1 MADARGGRGQARG
14 GRGGGDRGGD
24 RGRGGGGRGSFPRG
38 GGDDPGGHGGGSGF
52 RGDRGGRGGS
62 FGGGGSDHRGR
73 GGNFG
78 GGGDRG
84 RGRGARGGFAP
95 RRDAFEDEAHTF
107 YGQGSVIPQPDA
119 DVTNLEDATVKNHQ
133 SRDKTLVKKMGSMKL
148 TDSTVSF
155 MPCRPAFGTK
165 GKQIVVW
172 TNYFRLLIKPVV
184 LYRYNLEVR
193 KGEIAD
199 APADEP
205 KGKRKGKAQAGGGGG
220 GGSNGPLTSVPK
232 RKLKIILQHALAEL
246 RRLEPNAVLATE
258 FKSQLV
264 SLNKLQLA
272 KNPIVVRFKN
282 ENATREELFNVK
294 IVGETEAPLAAMA
307 QYLRDMVDP
316 SDPDDAHFP
325 RFETSVDAL
334 NVVLGHSPRANDEV
348 AAVGK
353 GRFFPY
359 GPGASSARLGQQGPL
374 TAIRGFFQSVRL
386 ATGRALL
393 NVNVTHGVFKT
404 DVLVSDLCRWSGV
417 NVFGT
422 GNINAQDTVHMRL
435 RGLSKF
441 LAKTRVTVQFRT
453 ADGKDVTAKKA
464 IHGLACSRD
473 LTRPPA
479 GSTVFFSEGF
489 VYGGPQEVR
498 FQLDPAEGQ
507 TKVLGN
513 KRPGLYS
520 VAEYWRWKYGQAPD
534 KTLPLVNLGTPSKP
548 MFFPAERCTIT
559 AGQAVRSKLS
569 GDETTAMLD
578 FACRSPF
585 ANAVSIERDSAA
597 ALGLDEPTLKDFGIT
612 IDKRLLTVIAR
623 ELPPRVVTYADQKPL
638 HPRSGSWNLG
648 GVKFVK
654 PGPKITN
661 WNWVRITEGPNP
673 RVSTE
678 VVEESV
684 KQFVKFLNESGVA
697 IDTQAPKIRRQIIIG
712 RGTATEDIRRAFAA
726 LADDTTKAKGTTK
739 GFFLLVILPK
749 QDTTLYGAVKSL
761 ADVHFGFHTI
771 CSVERKFLQNNTQ
784 IFANIGLKWNL
795 KNGGNNHLVKDTID
809 IVASGKAMIV
819 GYDVTHPTNM
829 SNDRS
834 TAPSLVGMVASV
846 DRDLGQWPA
855 VAWEQPSRQEMLG
868 DKLTEH
874 FKHRLVLWRQRN
886 QNKLPESI
894 IIYRDGVS
902 ESQFTQVLEIELPMI
917 RKACSQLYPPKQ
929 RPKLAII
936 VSVKRHQTRF
946 YPASEQNMDLKSR
959 NIKNGTVV
967 DRGVTQA
974 RTWDFYLTAHTALK
988 GTARPAH
995 YTVLMDEIFREKYG
1009 VSAPAADQLE
1019 KLTHN
1024 LCYLFGRATKAVSI
1038 CPPAYYADILC
1049 DRARLHRPHLF
1060 DVSDAASTATGAS
1073 QTATP
1078 SNAIQVHPNLR
1089 DTMYYI

>member
-1 MADARGGRGQARG
+1 MT
-14 GRGGGDRGGD
+14 
-24 RGRGGGGRGSFPRG
+24 SELTP
-38 GGDDPGGHGGGSGF
+38 F
-52 RGDRGGRGGS
+52 R
-62 FGGGGSDHRGR
+62 
-73 GGNFG
+73 
-78 GGGDRG
+78 
-84 RGRGARGGFAP
+84 
-95 RRDAFEDEAHTF
+95 
-107 YGQGSVIPQPDA
+107 QGSVIPQPDN
-119 DVTNLEDATVKNHQ
+119 DVTNLEDATVKSHQ
-133 SRDKTLVKKMGSMKL
+133 SKDLAIVKKTGSMKL
-148 TDSTVSF
+148 TDSTVSL
-155 MPCRPAFGTK
+155 MPRRPAYGTK
-165 GKQIVVW
+165 GKQIIVW
-172 TNYFRLLIKPVV
+172 VNYFRMAITPVV

-193 KGEIAD
+193 KGENVEELAD
-199 APADEP
+199 DP

-220 GGSNGPLTSVPK
+220 GGGNGPPTSVPK

-246 RRLEPNAVLATE
+246 QRLEPEAVLATQ

-264 SLNKLQLA
+264 SLNRLKLA
-272 KNPIVVRFKN
+272 KIPIVVKFKN
-282 ENATREELFNVK
+282 ESATREELYNVK

-325 RFETSVDAL
+325 RFETCVDAL
-334 NVVLGHSPRANDEV
+334 NVVLGHSSRANDQV

-353 GRFFPY
+353 GRFFPC
-359 GPGASSARLGQQGPL
+359 GPGATSARLGQQGPL

-386 ATGRALL
+386 ATGRTLL

-422 GNINAQDTVHMRL
+422 GNINAHQTVHTRL

-441 LAKTRVTVQFRT
+441 LAKTRVTVQFRI
-453 ADGKDVTAKKA
+453 ADGKEVTAKKA
-464 IHGLACSRD
+464 IHSLACTRD
-473 LTRPPA
+473 LTRPPL
-479 GSTVFFSEGF
+479 GSTVLFSEGF

-513 KRPGLYS
+513 KQPGVYS
-520 VAEYWRWKYGQAPD
+520 VAQYWQWKYRQAPD
-534 KTLPLVNLGTPSKP
+534 KSLPLVNLGTASKP
-548 MFFPAERCTIT
+548 MFFPAERCTII

-585 ANAVSIERDSAA
+585 ANAVSIERDSVA
-597 ALGLDEPTLKDFGIT
+597 ALGLDEPILKDFGIT
-612 IDKRLLTVIAR
+612 VDKRLLTVIAR
-623 ELPPRVVTYADQKPL
+623 ELIPPVVMYANDKAL
-638 HPRSGSWNLG
+638 HTRSGSWNLG
-648 GVKFVK
+648 GVKFAK

-673 RVSTE
+673 KVPIE

-697 IDTQAPKIRRQIIIG
+697 IDTQAPKIRRQIIVG
-712 RGTATEDIRRAFAA
+712 RGTATEDIRKEFAA
-726 LADDTTKAKGTTK
+726 IADTTKAKGTTK
-739 GFFLLVILPK
+739 GFFLLVILPR
-749 QDTTLYGAVKSL
+749 QDNTLYGAVKSL

-771 CSVERKFLQNNTQ
+771 CSVERKFLQDNTQ

-795 KNGGNNHLVKDTID
+795 KNGGNNHLVKDTTD
-809 IVASGKAMIV
+809 IVTSGKTMIV

-846 DRDLGQWPA
+846 DKDLGQWPA

-868 DKLTEH
+868 DELTEH
-874 FKHRLVLWRQRN
+874 FKSRLLMWRQRN
-886 QNKLPESI
+886 QNKLPEFI
-894 IIYRDGVS
+894 VIYRDGVS
-902 ESQFTQVLEIELPMI
+902 ESQFTQVLEVELPMI
-917 RKACSQLYPPKQ
+917 RKACDQLYPPKQ
-929 RPKLAII
+929 RPKLAIV

-946 YPASEQNMDLKSR
+946 YPASDENMDQKSR

-974 RTWDFYLTAHTALK
+974 RTWDFFLTAHTALK

-995 YTVLMDEIFREKYG
+995 YTVIMDEIFREKYG
-1009 VSAPAADQLE
+1009 VGASAADQLE

-1024 LCYLFGRATKAVSI
+1024 ICYLFGRATKAVSI
-1038 CPPAYYADILC
+1038 CPPAYYADIVC
-1049 DRARLHRPHLF
+1049 ERARLHRPHLF

>member
-1 MADARGGRGQARG
+1 MT
-14 GRGGGDRGGD
+14 
-24 RGRGGGGRGSFPRG
+24 SELTP
-38 GGDDPGGHGGGSGF
+38 F
-52 RGDRGGRGGS
+52 R
-62 FGGGGSDHRGR
+62 
-73 GGNFG
+73 
-78 GGGDRG
+78 
-84 RGRGARGGFAP
+84 
-95 RRDAFEDEAHTF
+95 
-107 YGQGSVIPQPDA
+107 QGLGIPHPDA
-119 DVTNLEDATVKNHQ
+119 DVTILEDAAVKNHQ

-155 MPCRPAFGTK
+155 MARRPAFGTK
-165 GKQIVVW
+165 GKPIVVW

-193 KGEIAD
+193 KGESAD
-199 APADEP
+199 APADDP
-205 KGKRKGKAQAGGGGG
+205 KGKRKGKAQAGGGSA
-220 GGSNGPLTSVPK
+220 GGSNEPPTGVPK

-246 RRLEPNAVLATE
+246 QRLEPKAVLATE

-272 KNPIVVRFKN
+272 KNPIVVKFKN
-282 ENATREELFNVK
+282 ESATREELYNVK

-307 QYLRDMVDP
+307 QYLQDMVDP

-353 GRFFPY
+353 GRFFPC
-359 GPGASSARLGQQGPL
+359 GPGATSARLGQQSPL

-404 DVLVSDLCRWSGV
+404 DVLVSNLCRWSGV

-422 GNINAQDTVHMRL
+422 GTSNAQDTVRTKL
-435 RGLSKF
+435 RALSKF
-441 LAKTRVTVQFRT
+441 LAKTRVTVRFRT
-453 ADGKDVTAKKA
+453 TDDKEVTANKA
-464 IHGLACSRD
+464 IHGLAYSRD
-473 LTRPPA
+473 LD
-479 GSTVFFSEGF
+479 SNVVFSRGF
-489 VYGGPQEVR
+489 LYGGPQEVR
-498 FQLDPAEGQ
+498 FQLNPAEGQ
-507 TKVLGN
+507 TKVLSD
-513 KRPGLYS
+513 KPPGLYS
-520 VAEYWRWKYGQAPD
+520 VAEYWQWKYRQAPD

-569 GDETTAMLD
+569 GDEATAMLD

-623 ELPPRVVTYADQKPL
+623 ELPPRVVTYADQKAL

-834 TAPSLVGMVASV
+834 IAPSLVGMVASV

-855 VAWEQPSRQEMLG
+855 VAWEQPSR
-868 DKLTEH
+868 
-874 FKHRLVLWRQRN
+874 
-886 QNKLPESI
+886 
-894 IIYRDGVS
+894 
-902 ESQFTQVLEIELPMI
+902 
-917 RKACSQLYPPKQ
+917 
-929 RPKLAII
+929 
-936 VSVKRHQTRF
+936 
-946 YPASEQNMDLKSR
+946 
-959 NIKNGTVV
+959 
-967 DRGVTQA
+967 
-974 RTWDFYLTAHTALK
+974 
-988 GTARPAH
+988 
-995 YTVLMDEIFREKYG
+995 
-1009 VSAPAADQLE
+1009 
-1019 KLTHN
+1019 
-1024 LCYLFGRATKAVSI
+1024 
-1038 CPPAYYADILC
+1038 
-1049 DRARLHRPHLF
+1049 
-1060 DVSDAASTATGAS
+1060 
-1073 QTATP
+1073 
-1078 SNAIQVHPNLR
+1078 
-1089 DTMYYI
+1089 

>member
-14 GRGGGDRGGD
+14 GRGGGDRGRGGGGGRGGD
-24 RGRGGGGRGSFPRG
+24 RGRGGGGRGGFPGGG
-38 GGDDPGGHGGGSGF
+38 GGDPGGRGGGSGF

-62 FGGGGSDHRGR
+62 FGGGGSDRGGSRGGR

-84 RGRGARGGFAP
+84 RGRGARGSFAP
-95 RRDAFEDEAHTF
+95 RRDAFEGEAHTF
-107 YGQGSVIPQPDA
+107 YGQGSVIPQPDT
-119 DVTNLEDATVKNHQ
+119 DVTNLENAMVKSHQ

-148 TDSTVSF
+148 TDSTVSL

-165 GKQIVVW
+165 GKPIVVW

-184 LYRYNLEVR
+184 LYRYSLEVR
-193 KGEIAD
+193 KGESAD

-205 KGKRKGKAQAGGGGG
+205 KGKRKGKAQAGGGSA
-220 GGSNGPLTSVPK
+220 GGSNEPPTGVPK

-272 KNPIVVRFKN
+272 KNPIVVKFKN
-282 ENATREELFNVK
+282 ERATREEPYNVK

-307 QYLRDMVDP
+307 QYLQDMVDP

-325 RFETSVDAL
+325 RFETSIDAL

-353 GRFFPY
+353 GRFFPC
-359 GPGASSARLGQQGPL
+359 GPGVTSARLGQQGPL

-417 NVFGT
+417 DKFGT
-422 GNINAQDTVHMRL
+422 GTSNAQDTVRTKL
-435 RGLSKF
+435 RALSKF
-441 LAKTRVTVQFRT
+441 LAKTRVTVRFRT
-453 ADGKDVTAKKA
+453 TDDKDVTAKKA
-464 IHGLACSRD
+464 IHGLAD
-473 LTRPPA
+473 
-479 GSTVFFSEGF
+479 
-489 VYGGPQEVR
+489 GGPQEVR

-507 TKVLGN
+507 TKVLGD

-520 VAEYWRWKYGQAPD
+520 VAEYWQWKYGQAPD

-623 ELPPRVVTYADQKPL
+623 ELPPPVVTYADQKTL

-648 GVKFVK
+648 GVKFAK

-684 KQFVKFLNESGVA
+684 QKFVDFLNESGVA

-726 LADDTTKAKGTTK
+726 IADYTTKAKGTTK

-795 KNGGNNHLVKDTID
+795 KNGGNNHHVKDTID
-809 IVASGKAMIV
+809 IVTSGKAMIV

-868 DKLTEH
+868 DELTEH

-886 QNKLPESI
+886 QNKLPEFI

-917 RKACSQLYPPKQ
+917 RKACDQLYPPKQ

-974 RTWDFYLTAHTALK
+974 RTWDFFLTAHTALK

-1009 VSAPAADQLE
+1009 VGAPAADQLE

-1049 DRARLHRPHLF
+1049 ERARLHRPHLF
-1060 DVSDAASTATGAS
+1060 DESDAASTATGS
-1073 QTATP
+1073 QTAAP
-1078 SNAIQVHPNLR
+1078 SNATQVHPNLR